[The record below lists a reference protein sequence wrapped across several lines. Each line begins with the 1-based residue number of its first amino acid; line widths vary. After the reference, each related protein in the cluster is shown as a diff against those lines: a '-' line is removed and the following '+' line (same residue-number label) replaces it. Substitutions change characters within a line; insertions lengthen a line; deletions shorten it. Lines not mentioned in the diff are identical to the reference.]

1 MARPSAPPGS
11 QASLREANRQRIV
24 DALTAHGS
32 LAQIELADITGLSPA
47 TVSNIVR
54 ELAAAD
60 IISTTFGSR
69 SGRRAVQVSLTR
81 QVGLVAA
88 LHFSS
93 RSLDIVIA
101 DSALTTVAERHVPLA
116 ADHRYDRELDRAV
129 LLVGDMLDGVGAV
142 LGELL
147 AATLSVPVPV
157 DPHTGR
163 LAVPGLMPGWDGVD
177 LATSLRTR
185 LDVPIVV
192 EHGATLGALAE
203 ARTGA
208 AVGARVSVYVCV
220 GHSIGSGI
228 VIDGVPF
235 RGPRGRAG
243 QIGHVTLDENGA
255 ICRCG
260 NRGCLETV
268 AGGKALLE
276 LFAGIPGIT
285 RLSDLIAEA
294 ESGGAGA
301 RRAIADAGKHIGVA
315 VASVANLLDPDVV
328 VVGGELARTGETLLA
343 PVRHA
348 VERSA
353 LDGARELQIVASGL
367 EGRAELTGA
376 LLVALQTADATA
388 AGRILS
394 AG

>member
-24 DALTAHGS
+24 DALTTHGS

-54 ELAAAD
+54 ELATANV
-60 IISTTFGSR
+60 ISTTFGSR
-69 SGRRAVQVSLTR
+69 SGRRAVQVSLSR
-81 QVGLVAA
+81 QDGLVAA
-88 LHFSS
+88 LVFSS
-93 RSLDIVIA
+93 RALDLVIA
-101 DSALTTVAERHVPLA
+101 DSAMTTVAERHVPLA
-116 ADHRYDRELDRAV
+116 ADHRYDRELDRAA
-129 LLVGDMLDGVGAV
+129 LLVGDMIEGVGAD

-147 AATLSVPVPV
+147 TVTLAVPVPV
-157 DPHTGR
+157 DRETGR

-177 LATSLRTR
+177 LAASLRAR
-185 LDVPIVV
+185 LDVPVIV
-192 EHGATLGALAE
+192 ESAATLGALAE
-203 ARTGA
+203 SRSGA
-208 AVGARVSVYVCV
+208 AVGARVAVYVCV
-220 GHSIGSGI
+220 GHSIDSGI
-228 VIDGVPF
+228 VIDGAPF

-243 QIGHVTLDENGA
+243 QIGHVTLDEHGA

-268 AGGKALLE
+268 AGGRALLD
-276 LFAGIPGIT
+276 LFAGIPGIS
-285 RLSDLIAEA
+285 RLSDLIGDA

-328 VVGGELARTGETLLA
+328 VIGGELALTGETLLA
-343 PVRHA
+343 SVRHA

-353 LDGARELQIVASGL
+353 LDGGRELQVVGSGL
-367 EGRAELTGA
+367 EGRAEISGA
-376 LLVALQTADATA
+376 LIAALQSSDSSA
-388 AGRILS
+388 AGRVLN

>member
-24 DALTAHGS
+24 DALTTHGS
-32 LAQIELADITGLSPA
+32 LAQIELVDITGLSAA

-54 ELAAAD
+54 ELSTAGV
-60 IISTTFGSR
+60 ITTTFGSR
-69 SGRRAVQVSLTR
+69 SGRRAVQVSLAR
-81 QVGLVAA
+81 QEGLVAA
-88 LHFSS
+88 LHFAA
-93 RSLDIVIA
+93 RSLDIVLA
-101 DSALTTVAERHVPLA
+101 DSALTTVAEKHVPLA
-116 ADHRYDRELDRAV
+116 VDHRYDRELDRAA
-129 LLVGDMLDGVGAV
+129 LLVGEMLDGVGAE

-147 AATLSVPVPV
+147 AVTLSVPVPV
-157 DPHTGR
+157 DPGTGR

-177 LATSLRTR
+177 LEASLRTR
-185 LDVPIVV
+185 LDAPVVV

-203 ARTGA
+203 ARAGA
-208 AVGARVSVYVCV
+208 AVGARVAVYVCV

-228 VIDGVPF
+228 VLDGVPF

-268 AGGKALLE
+268 AGGRALLD
-276 LFAGIPGIT
+276 LFSGIPGIS

-294 ESGGAGA
+294 EAGGAGA

-348 VERSA
+348 VERAA

-367 EGRAELTGA
+367 DGRAEVTGA
-376 LLVALQTADATA
+376 LLAALQAADGA
-388 AGRILS
+388 ASGRALS

>member
-1 MARPSAPPGS
+1 MARPTAPPGS

-24 DALTAHGS
+24 DALTTHGS

-54 ELAAAD
+54 ELSTANV
-60 IISTTFGSR
+60 ISTTFGSR
-69 SGRRAVQVSLTR
+69 SGRRAVQVSLAR
-81 QVGLVAA
+81 QVGLVVA

-93 RSLDIVIA
+93 RALDIVIA

-129 LLVGDMLDGVGAV
+129 LLVGDMLEGVGAV

-177 LATSLRTR
+177 LAGSLRTR

-203 ARTGA
+203 ARAGA

-228 VIDGVPF
+228 IIDGVPF

-268 AGGKALLE
+268 AGGKALLD
-276 LFAGIPGIT
+276 LFADIPGIT

-376 LLVALQTADATA
+376 LLTALQAADATA
-388 AGRILS
+388 AGRVLS

>member
-24 DALTAHGS
+24 DALTTHGS

-54 ELAAAD
+54 ELSAAHV
-60 IISTTFGSR
+60 IETTFGSR
-69 SGRRAVQVSLTR
+69 SGRRAVHVSLTR
-81 QVGLVAA
+81 HEGLVAA
-88 LHFSS
+88 LNFSA
-93 RSLDIVIA
+93 RSLDLVLS

-116 ADHRYDRELDRAV
+116 ADHRFDRELDRAA
-129 LLVGDMLDGVGAV
+129 LLVGDMLDGVDAH
-142 LGELL
+142 LSELL
-147 AATLSVPVPV
+147 AVTLALPVPV
-157 DPHTGR
+157 DPETNR

-177 LATSLRTR
+177 LAASLRAR
-185 LDVPIVV
+185 LDAPVVV

-203 ARTGA
+203 SRVGA
-208 AVGARVSVYVCV
+208 AVGARVAVYVSV
-220 GHSIGSGI
+220 GHTIGSGI
-228 VIDGVPF
+228 VLDGIPY

-243 QIGHVTLDENGA
+243 QIGHVTLDERGA

-268 AGGKALLE
+268 AGGRALLD
-276 LFAGIPGIT
+276 LFSGIPGIS

-294 ESGGAGA
+294 ESGAAGA

-315 VASVANLLDPDVV
+315 VASLANLIDPDVV
-328 VVGGELARTGETLLA
+328 IIGGELARTGETLVA

-348 VERSA
+348 VERAA
-353 LDGARELQIVASGL
+353 LDGARDLPIVASGL
-367 EGRAELTGA
+367 EGRAEIIGA
-376 LLVALQTADATA
+376 QLAALQASDVSAS
-388 AGRILS
+388 GRVLS

>member
-1 MARPSAPPGS
+1 MARPTAPPGS

-24 DALTAHGS
+24 DALTTHGS
-32 LAQIELADITGLSPA
+32 LAQIELVDITGLSAA

-54 ELAAAD
+54 ELSTAGV
-60 IISTTFGSR
+60 ISTTFGSR

-81 QVGLVAA
+81 QEGLVAA

-93 RSLDIVIA
+93 RSLDIVLA
-101 DSALTTVAERHVPLA
+101 DSALTTVAEKHVPLA
-116 ADHRYDRELDRAV
+116 ADHRYDRELDRAA
-129 LLVGDMLDGVGAV
+129 LLVGDMLDGVGAQ

-147 AATLSVPVPV
+147 TVTLSVPVPV
-157 DPHTGR
+157 DPRTGR

-177 LATSLRTR
+177 LAQSLRAR
-185 LDVPIVV
+185 LDAPVVV

-203 ARTGA
+203 ARSGA
-208 AVGARVSVYVCV
+208 AAGARVSVYVCV
-220 GHSIGSGI
+220 GNSIGSGI
-228 VIDGVPF
+228 VLDGVPF

-268 AGGKALLE
+268 AGGRALLD
-276 LFAGIPGIT
+276 LFSGIPGIT

-294 ESGGAGA
+294 EAGGAGA

-328 VVGGELARTGETLLA
+328 VIGGELARTGETLVA

-348 VERSA
+348 VERAA
-353 LDGARELQIVASGL
+353 LEGARDLQIVASAL
-367 EGRAELTGA
+367 DGRAEIMGA
-376 LLVALQTADATA
+376 LLAALQASDGAVS
-388 AGRILS
+388 GRALS

>member
-24 DALTAHGS
+24 DALTTHGS
-32 LAQIELADITGLSPA
+32 LAQIELVDITGLSAA

-54 ELAAAD
+54 ELSANGVL
-60 IISTTFGSR
+60 STTFGSR

-81 QVGLVAA
+81 QTGLVAA

-93 RSLDIVIA
+93 RSLDIVLA
-101 DSALTTVAERHVPLA
+101 DSALTTVAEKHVPLA
-116 ADHRYDRELDRAV
+116 ADHRYDRELDRAA
-129 LLVGDMLDGVGAV
+129 LLVGDMLDGVGAGF
-142 LGELL
+142 GELL
-147 AATLSVPVPV
+147 AVTLSVPVPV
-157 DPHTGR
+157 DPDTLR

-177 LATSLRTR
+177 LAASLRAR
-185 LDVPIVV
+185 LDVPVAV

-203 ARTGA
+203 ARSGA
-208 AVGARVSVYVCV
+208 AVGARVAMYVCA

-228 VIDGVPF
+228 VLDGVPF

-268 AGGKALLE
+268 AGGRALLD

-285 RLSDLIAEA
+285 RLSDLIADAEA
-294 ESGGAGA
+294 GGAGS
-301 RRAIADAGKHIGVA
+301 RRAIADAGKHLGVA
-315 VASVANLLDPDVV
+315 VASAANLLDPDVV
-328 VVGGELARTGETLLA
+328 VIGGELARTGETLLA
-343 PVRHA
+343 SVRHA
-348 VERSA
+348 VERAA
-353 LDGARELQIVASGL
+353 LDGARDLQIVGSGVDGDP
-367 EGRAELTGA
+367 EVRGA
-376 LLVALQTADATA
+376 LLAALHVADGSA
-388 AGRILS
+388 AGRALS